1 MCRREIT
8 TRASSCC
15 AKTEDAA
22 EKEGTRG
29 AKRAAPTS
37 KPRTAPRPGR
47 EDSREDAPAEAG
59 DARKTAQPILHWF
72 FLPLAA
78 KPGAKFPSNLVAWE
92 ATSRSG
98 RATYFFRLVP
108 PEQAAQ
114 LQDASK
120 SAALIETA
128 IRQLNRAI
136 VLLNFRREPIYLPDD
151 SLLLQPRFRRYAIA
165 CRKLPELVRLRS
177 SFLGRAIHT
186 TPAAWQKQF
195 ESYLAKA

>member
-1 MCRREIT
+1 
-8 TRASSCC
+8 
-15 AKTEDAA
+15 
-22 EKEGTRG
+22 
-29 AKRAAPTS
+29 
-37 KPRTAPRPGR
+37 
-47 EDSREDAPAEAG
+47 
-59 DARKTAQPILHWF
+59 
-72 FLPLAA
+72 
-78 KPGAKFPSNLVAWE
+78 VAWE

-114 LQDASK
+114 LQDPSK
-120 SAALIETA
+120 SPELIEAA

-151 SLLLQPRFRRYAIA
+151 SLQIQPRFHRYAIA

-186 TPAAWQKQF
+186 TPQAWQKQF
-195 ESYLAKA
+195 EAYLAKT